1 MNRKKVSKVIL
12 VSLLLIVLLAAYG
25 CGDKAAAPAPA
36 GDKQYTVGLSLASAT
51 NPFYMAMERGI
62 NQKAEELGIN
72 IRTVIAE
79 EDVGR
84 QVNGVEDLIVAQVD
98 AMLISPISVDGLAVS
113 YEMANDAGIPVV
125 SIARSIAN
133 PDLEAAFVGLDWYE
147 SGAVIGRWIV
157 DEIGEK
163 GKVAMLAGPAGAY
176 MVLRMTEA
184 IKDVL
189 ADYPGIEIVAELYS
203 THTKENG
210 LRLAEDV
217 LVANPNV
224 DVIYCNN
231 DELALGAVEAVEAAG
246 RLDRV
251 KVTGFNAVPDAVASV
266 REGRMAMT
274 ISLRPESWGK
284 MAMEVVKAVLEGQHE
299 GYLVEIDSFVVDYKN
314 IAGLK
319 AEDLQ

>member
-1 MNRKKVSKVIL
+1 MNWKKIAKVL
-12 VSLLLIVLLAAYG
+12 LCVTLLLMLLVTYG
-25 CGDKAAAPAPA
+25 CGQKATAPTPA
-36 GDKQYTVGLSLASAT
+36 SGKQYTVGLSLASAT
-51 NPFYMAMERGI
+51 NPFYMAMEKGI
-62 NQKAEELGIN
+62 KQKAEELGIN

-84 QVNGVEDLIVAQVD
+84 QVSGIEDLIVAKVD
-98 AMLISPISVDGLAVS
+98 AILVSPISVDGLKVS
-113 YEMANDAGIPVV
+113 YEAAKEAGIPAI

-133 PDLEAAFVGLDWYE
+133 PELEAAFVGLDWYE
-147 SGAVIGRWIV
+147 SGSVIGKWIA
-157 DEIGEK
+157 DEIGGK

-189 ADYPGIEIVAELYS
+189 AEHPGIEIVAELYS

-217 LVANPNV
+217 LVANPDV

-246 RLDRV
+246 RLGKV
-251 KVTGFNAVPDAVASV
+251 KVTGFNAVPGAVQSV

-284 MAMEVVKAVLEGQHE
+284 MAMEVVKNVLEGKHE
-299 GYLVEIDSFVVDYKN
+299 GYLVEIDTLVVDYKN

-319 AEDLQ
+319 TEDLQ